1 MENTKT
7 LMGYRVCLE
16 AGHGYHDDNVYDSG
30 ANNKGIHEHMLNV
43 AQVEHL
49 AKLLEAKGC
58 SVSKVI
64 CTKGNGLSLGQRG
77 LQAAGHHL
85 FISHHHNASQGKK
98 AQGTEVLLHLQGTAT
113 DKRFAEGLS
122 KAIANALG
130 YADRG
135 AKKQSLGVLRTVPD
149 SVQVGVLVESYFM
162 DNSSLDPDDLEALSL
177 KAADAEAAYIEAYLL
192 ANCKPNKVV
201 MVEPKKVDLPPAEP
215 KKVELPKSPW
225 KR

>member
-30 ANNKGIHEHMLNV
+30 ANNRGIHEHMLNV

-49 AKLLEAKGC
+49 ARLLETKGC
-58 SVSKVI
+58 SVTKVI

-77 LQAAGHHL
+77 LQGAGHHL
-85 FISHHHNASQGKK
+85 FISHHHNAFNGK

-201 MVEPKKVDLPPAEP
+201 MVEPKKIDLPPAEP
-215 KKVELPKSPW
+215 KKIELPKSPW
-225 KR
+225 RR